1 MLVTVGSTQ
10 VVRLDILNETL
21 SHFYFD
27 IDNSL
32 ISSSINILDLN
43 FCGTQINLPP
53 ASSLQNKELFLICR
67 NRFLPNKINKES
79 VKDTENIIS
88 TEDNPSTLEINEI
101 GDLAQNSICL
111 RVTGSSSD
119 ALPILQRTSFLSRNV
134 NGTVIDLEDN
144 VIDRYHEDYFYIR
157 NSQIDTFTIKDS
169 YNRKYGYKGKIFLP
183 TLEQSV
189 GIQSFDSADGNNLY
203 RIKEVNSIDFD
214 YAPDE
219 YVNGRLQASKPL
231 IPDARIFSYESESGS
246 TAKSF
251 PNALAT
257 DQILINFAY
266 DTVTVS
272 VDSVTKTLKK
282 NPSKF

>member
-1 MLVTVGSTQ
+1 MGIKE
-10 VVRLDILNETL
+10 R
-21 SHFYFD
+21 YF
-27 IDNSL
+27 
-32 ISSSINILDLN
+32 
-43 FCGTQINLPP
+43 
-53 ASSLQNKELFLICR
+53 CR
-67 NRFLPNKINKES
+67 
-79 VKDTENIIS
+79 
-88 TEDNPSTLEINEI
+88 
-101 GDLAQNSICL
+101 
-111 RVTGSSSD
+111 
-119 ALPILQRTSFLSRNV
+119 
-134 NGTVIDLEDN
+134 
-144 VIDRYHEDYFYIR
+144 
-157 NSQIDTFTIKDS
+157 
-169 YNRKYGYKGKIFLP
+169 

-219 YVNGRLQASKPL
+219 YVNGRLQASKPS

-251 PNALAT
+251 PNTLAT

-282 NPSKF
+282 NRLVKNSGANYVYPIYNNKEFFIAQVNSERN